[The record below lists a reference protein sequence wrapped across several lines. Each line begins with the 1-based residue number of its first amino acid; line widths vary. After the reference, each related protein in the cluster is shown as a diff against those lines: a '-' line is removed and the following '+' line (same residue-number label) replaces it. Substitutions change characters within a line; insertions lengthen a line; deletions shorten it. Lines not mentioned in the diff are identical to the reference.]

1 MYLHP
6 KEKQSIS
13 KNQVGIDPC
22 PDPSLAG
29 LCLQEKKDMLTIAG
43 AELIQVPAV
52 PYKNPNNYVKY
63 SGRLAEALAK
73 VG

>member
-1 MYLHP
+1 
-6 KEKQSIS
+6 
-13 KNQVGIDPC
+13 
-22 PDPSLAG
+22 
-29 LCLQEKKDMLTIAG
+29 MLTIAG

-73 VG
+73 VGLGRVSTFRAPLHEHRPRTIPPKHPHRLAISEPLQTR

>member
-1 MYLHP
+1 MP
-6 KEKQSIS
+6 NPRTDS
-13 KNQVGIDPC
+13 
-22 PDPSLAG
+22 SLAN
-29 LCLQEKKDMLTIAG
+29 LWLQEKKDMLTIAG